1 MEGVAYNNHWLL
13 GYVEKFVKHRVDP
26 IRIVGGG
33 AVSELWCQIHA
44 DVMDRTIEQVVD
56 PLHAQLRGAA
66 MLAGMSLG
74 LVDRDEVRDLV
85 GVARTFTPDP
95 ANRQVYDRLSSE
107 LPKLY
112 ASQRKMFRRLNRR
125 WT

>member
-1 MEGVAYNNHWLL
+1 M
-13 GYVEKFVKHRVDP
+13 
-26 IRIVGGG
+26 
-33 AVSELWCQIHA
+33 
-44 DVMDRTIEQVVD
+44 
-56 PLHAQLRGAA
+56 
-66 MLAGMSLG
+66 
-74 LVDRDEVRDLV
+74 

-107 LPKLY
+107 FPKLY